1 MTTKYQKK
9 VNKKKELIHL
19 LEKEIDNLPEVIE
32 LRKKIKRHNILLDNL
47 IDNCPHDNYI
57 KQKEYFSGSYL
68 RVLRANTNH
77 WKECLICGYKFDFV
91 DEIHSWYG

>member
-19 LEKEIDNLPEVIE
+19 LEKEIDNLPQVIE
-32 LRKKIKRHNILLDNL
+32 LRKKINRHNIILDKL
-47 IDNCPHDNYI
+47 MDDCPHDNYV
-57 KQKEYFSGSYL
+57 KEKRYYSGSYL
-68 RVLRANTNH
+68 NHANTTH

>member
-32 LRKKIKRHNILLDNL
+32 LRKKIKRHNILLEKL
-47 IDNCPHDNYI
+47 MDNCPHDNYVAG
-57 KQKEYFSGSYL
+57 KTYYSGDYYNKAHT
-68 RVLRANTNH
+68 RH
-77 WKECLICGYKFDFV
+77 WKECLICGIKFDFA
-91 DEIHSWYG
+91 DEQHSWYG